1 MRALRH
7 YSFACPLGRIAAGVA
22 ALAVICS
29 ACGADKQGGGITSP
43 NEPPVPPPP
52 TRTGISLQLSL
63 SEGSTW
69 EYLWTSETETYVQG
83 NSGPSFES
91 KVGRMRLTL
100 GPATTVTGV
109 KMFSVTTSGDTSDGS
124 MNFKPRFTRLGVDAD
139 GSLVGMTT
147 SDAAPELIYDS
158 FDLSWKGGGLWARVP
173 NDQSVGAS
181 AGTFPGEYNQ
191 PNGIV
196 VGRETSSGGCTYYP
210 SVGETIC
217 SGDPVT
223 ITEREYYKAGIGPIG
238 YVFQSSQSFS
248 GGGFYS
254 AHAVKRSVELIG
266 TSLHAADN
274 STLAPPPWTEV
285 HPMNIERQSHTA
297 VAAAGK
303 IYVMSG
309 VRYVSPNWV
318 YLRDVS
324 AYDPGSDSWSSVATI
339 PGDAF
344 AATAELIH
352 GKIYIAS
359 DRSDG
364 SPPLFI
370 FDPATGAWST
380 GAAVPYDDP
389 ASGSCPMLDDYL
401 VSITPNGAYSGRLTV
416 QLYRASTNEWLRGT
430 DFGWSDDRWFSV
442 ACIDTDLYLMGG
454 YRQFLSTTTFGGI
467 LKYDAV
473 NGVWSQPSATMATPR
488 SAHASVVLNGEIIVL
503 GGLDADGRP
512 LRSVEAYSPTTNSW
526 RKLPSMLRPRR
537 DFDAV
542 VLNGKIYVLGGAGDG
557 GPTASVEI
565 YVPSPR

>member
-1 MRALRH
+1 M
-7 YSFACPLGRIAAGVA
+7 SRIACMRVVVRL
-22 ALAVICS
+22 ALLANAMTLALT
-29 ACGADKQGGGITSP
+29 ACAHDSTSNNVSGP
-43 NEPPVPPPP
+43 NEPVTPPPP
-52 TRTGISLQLSL
+52 TRTGISLQLAL
-63 SEGSTW
+63 SEGTYW

-83 NSGPSFES
+83 NSGPSFGTMT
-91 KVGRMRLTL
+91 GRMRLTL
-100 GPATTVTGV
+100 GPAATVTGV
-109 KMFSVTTSGDTSDGS
+109 KMFSVITSGDTTDGS
-124 MNFKPRFTRLGVDAD
+124 MNFKPRFTRLGVNAD
-139 GSLVGMTT
+139 GSLVGMTASGT
-147 SDAAPELIYDS
+147 TPELIYDS
-158 FDLSWKGGGLWARVP
+158 FDISWKGGGLWARVP
-173 NDQSVGAS
+173 NDQSVRAT

-191 PNGIV
+191 PNGIL
-196 VGRETSSGGCTYYP
+196 VGRETSTGGCTYYP

-223 ITEREYYKAGIGPIG
+223 ISESEYYKPGIGPLG
-238 YVFQSSQSFS
+238 YVFGSSQSFS

-254 AHAVKRSVELIG
+254 ANKVQRSIELIG

-285 HPMNIERQSHTA
+285 HPMNIERQSHTS
-297 VAAAGK
+297 VAAGGK
-303 IYVMSG
+303 IYVISG

-324 AYDPGSDSWSSVATI
+324 AYDPAADSWTSVATI

-401 VSITPNGAYSGRLTV
+401 VSITPNGAYSARLTV
-416 QLYRASTNEWLRGT
+416 QLYRTSTNEWLRGT
-430 DFGWSDDRWFSV
+430 DFAWSDDRWFSV
-442 ACIDTDLYLMGG
+442 ACIDTDLYLVGG

-473 NGVWSQPSATMATPR
+473 NGVWSQPSATMAIPR

-503 GGLDADGRP
+503 GGLDKDGRP

-542 VLNGKIYVLGGAGDG
+542 VLNGKIYVLGGDSDG
-557 GPTASVEI
+557 GPTASVEL